1 MDREFPAYKR
11 SKMSDERFVFVME
24 WGFVKESDSKKN
36 WIPNETFTLR
46 IKGSYPTKKLMNV
59 KI

>member
-1 MDREFPAYKR
+1 
-11 SKMSDERFVFVME
+11 MSDERFVFVME